1 MNNEV
6 LENSVLL
13 WYNVVTILYKV
24 GDYMIAYY
32 KLMDI
37 LNRKC
42 MKKIELQKLIG
53 CSPNTMAALSKNRPV
68 KLETINEICKVLNC
82 QPGDILEYIPDDIKI
97 EKNQ

>member
-6 LENSVLL
+6 LENNVLL

-32 KLMDI
+32 KLMDLI
-37 LNRKC
+37 NRREI
-42 MKKIELQKLIG
+42 KKIELQKMIG

-68 KLETINEICKVLNC
+68 KLETINEICKVLDC
-82 QPGDILEYIPDDIKI
+82 QPGDILEYIPDNK
-97 EKNQ
+97 KL

>member
-6 LENSVLL
+6 LEINVLL

-32 KLMDI
+32 KLMDLI
-37 LNRKC
+37 NRKGI
-42 MKKIELQKLIG
+42 KKIELQKMIG

-68 KLETINEICKVLNC
+68 KLETVNEICKVLDC
-82 QPGDILEYIPDDIKI
+82 QPGDVLEYIPDDRKI
-97 EKNQ
+97 